1 MVLSFR
7 PDLIRMLP
15 LNRFMLPDGTHISEL
30 LAFFGYNLLLFIGVE
45 LLDAFK
51 SYEQETPI
59 NALVVFLVAVIAIST
74 GVITL

>member
-1 MVLSFR
+1 
-7 PDLIRMLP
+7 MLP
-15 LNRFMLPDGTHISEL
+15 LNLPMPPDGTHIGEL

-45 LLDAFK
+45 LLEAFK

-59 NALVVFLVAVIAIST
+59 NTLVVFLVAVIVIST